1 MHRTAREQDKFLRCL
16 QNVARLLAW
25 VLSATPSDHHYTLS
39 LGKSLLGFARQISLT
54 SKLTRGLR
62 IPEFLRAA
70 AKAVAPDSTD
80 TVSSH
85 LTVAKMLSLT
95 VFSTLD
101 FATYVNSSLA
111 HARGFLTNIV
121 LLAA

>member
-39 LGKSLLGFARQISLT
+39 LGESLLGFARQISLT

-62 IPEFLRAA
+62 IPEFLQAA
-70 AKAVAPDSTD
+70 AKAVAPDPTD